1 MTRIGRWIF
10 AAACLS
16 GMIAA
21 AAAPTADDRAHL
33 HWVRQEVEIAGAID
47 DLSRGGTSGFIVFKD
62 ISLVDPKRGVTL
74 PHRTVAIRDGKI
86 AWVGDASAA
95 PDSDGATVIDGR
107 ELYLSPGLVDMH
119 VHTISL
125 SEQLLRLATGNTSV
139 REMDGFPW
147 MLELRRAVA
156 NNLFLAP
163 TDYIAGTIIT
173 SYPLEGYSVV
183 VHTPD
188 EARREVRN
196 QAACGYDFIKVHNV
210 LKISLF
216 DSVAEET
223 KAAGL
228 DLVGHIPHDITIHH
242 AVHDGGM
249 RTLEH
254 LKGFISDRTLVV
266 SDEDYATAL
275 ADAQVWLTPTFYAIT
290 GGHRAANMSQSLA
303 LPEMQYVALRNREKW
318 RTTEIEPHDA
328 EAQGLLDIA
337 IPLAMTRLLPLH
349 PHWLAGTDSA
359 QYPFQIAGFAL
370 LDELLD
376 MEQFG
381 IPRAEVLRAATSE
394 PASALHRDGQ
404 FGSIAAGARADV
416 VLLGSDPMQSL
427 RAYRDNRGTMVRGK
441 YLDRAALRSALTRL
455 AEIEAESDAEYRVDK
470 RTMNDL
476 IKDVERLAARHIV
489 LDPTYLTPAARSLS
503 HLGYANAAAALKAAI
518 FEYRAGPCAEILP
531 GGGG

>member
-1 MTRIGRWIF
+1 LAPIGRLII

-16 GMIAA
+16 GGIAG

-47 DLSRGGTSGFIVFKD
+47 DLSRRGNSGFIVFQD
-62 ISLVDPKRGVTL
+62 ISIVDPARGITL

-86 AWVGDASAA
+86 AWVGDVSAA

-147 MLELRRAVA
+147 MLEFRRAVA
-156 NNLFLAP
+156 RNQFLAP

-173 SYPLEGYSVV
+173 NYPLEGYSVV

-188 EARREVRN
+188 EARREVRK

-210 LKISLF
+210 LKMPLF
-216 DSVAEET
+216 DAVAEEA
-223 KAAGL
+223 KNAGL
-228 DLVGHIPHDITIHH
+228 DLVGHIPHDITIRH

-266 SDEDYATAL
+266 SDEDYAAAL
-275 ADAQVWLTPTFYAIT
+275 DGDPVWITPTFYAIT
-290 GGHRAANMSQSLA
+290 GGHRATNMSQSLA
-303 LPEMQYVALRNREKW
+303 LPEMQYVALRDRQTWQATN
-318 RTTEIEPHDA
+318 IDPHDA
-328 EAQGLLDIA
+328 EGQRLLDIA
-337 IPLAMTRLLPLH
+337 TPLAMARLLPLH

-359 QYPFQIAGFAL
+359 QYPFQVAGFAL
-370 LDELLD
+370 LDELVD

-394 PASALHRDGQ
+394 PASALRRGDD
-404 FGSIAAGARADV
+404 FGGIATGMRADL
-416 VLLGSDPMQSL
+416 VLLGSDPMQDL
-427 RAYRDNRGTMVRGK
+427 HAYRDNRGTIVRGI
-441 YLDRAALRSALTRL
+441 YLDRAALRIALERL
-455 AEIEAESDAEYRVDK
+455 AKIEAESDAEYRIDK
-470 RTMNDL
+470 GTMHDL
-476 IKDVERLAARHIV
+476 IKDVERLAMRHIV
-489 LDPTYLTPAARSLS
+489 LDPTHLTPAVSSLS
-503 HLGYANAAAALKAAI
+503 QLGYAKGAEGLKATI
-518 FEYRAGPCAEILP
+518 FEYRTGPCAEILP
-531 GGGG
+531 SGGG